1 MNGRV
6 CLLRVVACILPH
18 EIDRSSFACLCA
30 VAAHTHTAGG
40 TPMISLHS
48 YEESDTITRH
58 HREREREKRS
68 RRAIFQYGTEFDP
81 RTVIDI
87 MEPLLRLR
95 WRLLIFNTAKIIM
108 RNANAPRMP

>member
-1 MNGRV
+1 MNERV

-58 HREREREKRS
+58 HREREREREKKDQGERFFSMVLSSTRGRS
-68 RRAIFQYGTEFDP
+68 SASWNHCFVYVG
-81 RTVIDI
+81 VS
-87 MEPLLRLR
+87 
-95 WRLLIFNTAKIIM
+95 
-108 RNANAPRMP
+108 

>member
-1 MNGRV
+1 MNERV

-58 HREREREKRS
+58 HREREREDQGERFFIISMVLSSTRGRS
-68 RRAIFQYGTEFDP
+68 STS
-81 RTVIDI
+81 
-87 MEPLLRLR
+87 
-95 WRLLIFNTAKIIM
+95 
-108 RNANAPRMP
+108 